1 MAKLQEENL
10 GKCILKYILRVGNV
24 FLNITSEAETKEG
37 TKDEKNSSHE
47 REKMVMTIVAKYR
60 TKVNT

>member
-10 GKCILKYILRVGNV
+10 GQCILKYMLRVGNV
-24 FLNITSEAETKEG
+24 FPNITSEAETKEG
-37 TKDEKNSSHE
+37 TKDEKKPSHE

-60 TKVNT
+60 INKG